1 MNFFEKINYNFKQ
14 QSVLTQI
21 IVANVVIFL
30 TINLVGNIS
39 RVNLL
44 PFFALPISSPEWTYK
59 FWTLFLYMFTH
70 EGLGHLFWNMILFYF
85 MSQLFLNLMGQKK
98 ILYLYVMSG
107 IFGAALV
114 LVLGLIFPSSFSNTF
129 LIGASASVLGIGAV
143 LSIYSPHYKVNLFG
157 LIELSYVY
165 FYLITFIISTLI
177 DLSSNTGGKISHI
190 GGAAF
195 GLIYGYYLKKGIDLF
210 NFSFKIK
217 NLRKLKIVSHNK
229 ENNNTEAMDKLL
241 DKISKSGYEGLTTK
255 EKEELFKLSQ
265 KK

>member
-1 MNFFEKINYNFKQ
+1 
-14 QSVLTQI
+14 
-21 IVANVVIFL
+21 
-30 TINLVGNIS
+30 
-39 RVNLL
+39 
-44 PFFALPISSPEWTYK
+44 
-59 FWTLFLYMFTH
+59 
-70 EGLGHLFWNMILFYF
+70 
-85 MSQLFLNLMGQKK
+85 
-98 ILYLYVMSG
+98 
-107 IFGAALV
+107 
-114 LVLGLIFPSSFSNTF
+114 
-129 LIGASASVLGIGAV
+129 V
-143 LSIYSPHYKVNLFG
+143 LSIYSPQYKVNLFG

-165 FYLITFIISTLI
+165 FYLITFILSTLI

-241 DKISKSGYEGLTTK
+241 DKISKSGYEGLTKK